1 MESEK
6 HTMDANAVAHYLQD
20 HTDFF
25 EQHAELFSALKVPHP
40 HEGRAI
46 PLAERQV
53 LALREKVRS
62 MELRLAEL
70 VRNAAENEHIAD
82 NLQRWS
88 RSLLKE
94 TSVRRLPDVLT
105 SGLAEIFSVPDV
117 ALRLWGLPGAVTSG
131 DTSADTPAWQGAVT
145 DDVRSFTNSLMSPY
159 CGPNS
164 GFEAAT
170 WLERSVGSI
179 ALIPL
184 RVGLSPQAFGL
195 LVLASPD
202 PDRFSP
208 SMGTAFLARIG
219 EVASAS
225 LSRLLAS

>member
-1 MESEK
+1 MDLEK
-6 HTMDANAVAHYLQD
+6 HTMDANAVAQYLQD
-20 HTDFF
+20 HSDFF
-25 EQHAELFSALKVPHP
+25 EQHAELFSTLKVPHP

-53 LALREKVRS
+53 LALRERVRG
-62 MELRLAEL
+62 MELRVAEL

-88 RSLLKE
+88 RALLKE
-94 TSVRRLPDVLT
+94 PSARKLPDVLT
-105 SGLAEIFSVPDV
+105 TGLADIFSVPDV
-117 ALRLWGLPGAVTSG
+117 ALRVWGLPVKADGAAAG
-131 DTSADTPAWQGAVT
+131 DAPAWQGSVT

-225 LSRLLAS
+225 LSRLLAD

>member
-1 MESEK
+1 
-6 HTMDANAVAHYLQD
+6 
-20 HTDFF
+20 
-25 EQHAELFSALKVPHP
+25 
-40 HEGRAI
+40 
-46 PLAERQV
+46 
-53 LALREKVRS
+53 

-88 RSLLKE
+88 RALLKE
-94 TSVRRLPDVLT
+94 ASARRLPDVLT
-105 SGLAEIFSVPDV
+105 SGLTDIFSVPDV
-117 ALRLWGLPGAVTSG
+117 ALRIWGLPGGTADGATDG
-131 DTSADTPAWQGAVT
+131 DAAGGVPVWQGAVT

-164 GFEAAT
+164 GFEAAA
-170 WLERSVGSI
+170 WLERPVGSI

-225 LSRLLAS
+225 LSRLLAA